1 MRTPSQTVTIF
12 GVDPGVAIT
21 GYGVITRRGQ
31 AVHAVAYGA
40 ICSAA
45 RTPFGE
51 RLDRIHREL
60 RQLLRKHQPDVVAV
74 ERLFFSK
81 NVKTA
86 LAVGEARGVIMLSTW
101 EQRCPV
107 REFTPLQV
115 KQALTGY
122 GLATKQQVQRMVQQ
136 QLQLRERPHPD
147 DVADALA
154 IALCAAFT
162 RIPTPL

>member
-1 MRTPSQTVTIF
+1 MRTPSQSVTIF
-12 GVDPGVAIT
+12 GIDPGVATT
-21 GYGVITRRGQ
+21 GYGVITRHGQ
-31 AVHAVAYGA
+31 AVQAVAYGA

-45 RTPFGE
+45 HTPFGQ

-60 RQLLRKHQPDVVAV
+60 RQPPRKHKPDVVAV

-101 EQRCPV
+101 EQGCPV

-122 GLATKQQVQRMVQQ
+122 GLATKQQVQHMVQQ
-136 QLQLRERPHPD
+136 QLRLREKPHPD

-162 RIPTPL
+162 RITTSP